1 MQPEESHQISLLIA
15 HLCCLIASSSSK
27 NPIPSRPPLHYRILN
42 RCCLCLPSSFLVLR
56 KYASGSSLNLELLI
70 FAVHLIFACN
80 FPDQSQN
87 LLILNGYCLVVN
99 KVAWVRFKSGQYL
112 EKCRSRKSSP
122 QVIHSKRNHLYYRGL
137 LFRMEFFVRI
147 LPSFHRNYLLT
158 L

>member
-27 NPIPSRPPLHYRILN
+27 NPIPSRPPLHYRILT
-42 RCCLCLPSSFLVLR
+42 RCCLPSSFLVLR

-87 LLILNGYCLVVN
+87 LLILNGYCL
-99 KVAWVRFKSGQYL
+99 KSVQYL

-147 LPSFHRNYLLT
+147 LPSFHRNHLT